1 MSKILKISD
10 SSLIHPILLSVFP
23 ILFIFSVNIQYLEP
37 KDVVVPF
44 LIIFFFVCLIWLPLR
59 LILKNSK
66 KAGLII
72 SLGLVLFFI
81 YGHLFILVDDFSIY
95 SIDIGRHQYLLIP
108 FLASFIIGTFYLVKS
123 KRKLTNLTMIVNG
136 IAASLVILSIV
147 DVGIYSFETYNFET
161 NFFVNTDNNFKNFIS
176 LNEDMP
182 DVYYIILDEYAG
194 SDVLIEFFDYDNQ
207 EFLKF
212 LKNNE
217 FYVIPN
223 AHSNYPGTDLSLA
236 SSLNMGYID
245 FSNSQIANDTDS
257 ITSRMINKNI
267 VMQNFQSL
275 GYTTINFNSGIIL
288 DQNLAVADK
297 NLCGGNDFLNS
308 ELLIMITRTTM
319 LNPIYVTLFQDD
331 KREKTNCV
339 LSGLVKIRDDTD
351 GPIFV
356 FAHLLIPHS
365 PFVFGSDGEEV
376 KIETLDMTEVNPG
389 YKEGY
394 INQLQFTNKKMKEV
408 ITHLLLE
415 NNTPPIIILQA
426 DHGSALTL
434 DWENPTNDMIRERM
448 TILNAYYLPE
458 NGNKILYDDITP
470 VNSFRL
476 LFNNYFESDYE
487 ILDDKMYFFVP
498 KKPYT
503 NIEITDI
510 LK

>member
-1 MSKILKISD
+1 MSKIFKISD

-23 ILFIFSVNIQYLEP
+23 ILFIFSVNIEYLEP

-194 SDVLIEFFDYDNQ
+194 SEVLIEFFDYDNQ

-212 LKNNE
+212 LKNNG

-223 AHSNYPGTDLSLA
+223 AHSNYDGTDLSLA

-245 FSNSQIANDTDS
+245 FSNSQIANDIDS
-257 ITSRMINKNI
+257 ITPRMINKNI
-267 VMQNFQSL
+267 VMQNF
-275 GYTTINFNSGIIL
+275 
-288 DQNLAVADK
+288 
-297 NLCGGNDFLNS
+297 
-308 ELLIMITRTTM
+308 
-319 LNPIYVTLFQDD
+319 
-331 KREKTNCV
+331 
-339 LSGLVKIRDDTD
+339 
-351 GPIFV
+351 
-356 FAHLLIPHS
+356 
-365 PFVFGSDGEEV
+365 
-376 KIETLDMTEVNPG
+376 
-389 YKEGY
+389 
-394 INQLQFTNKKMKEV
+394 
-408 ITHLLLE
+408 
-415 NNTPPIIILQA
+415 
-426 DHGSALTL
+426 
-434 DWENPTNDMIRERM
+434 
-448 TILNAYYLPE
+448 
-458 NGNKILYDDITP
+458 
-470 VNSFRL
+470 
-476 LFNNYFESDYE
+476 
-487 ILDDKMYFFVP
+487 
-498 KKPYT
+498 
-503 NIEITDI
+503 
-510 LK
+510 